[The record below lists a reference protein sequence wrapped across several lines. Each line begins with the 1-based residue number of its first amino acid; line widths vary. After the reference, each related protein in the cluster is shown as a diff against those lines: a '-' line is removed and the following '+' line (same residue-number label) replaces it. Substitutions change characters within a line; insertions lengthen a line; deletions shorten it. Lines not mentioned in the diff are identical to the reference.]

1 MVPEILDTTASFA
14 ASKLA
19 TQTFAVAFTWDI
31 VMDPSEDAPTL
42 ATAPRKS
49 GLSLLELASLFRSE
63 VMTTSVPLVFNVQSR
78 IKVFCCTLFTA
89 TATFAT
95 TLIVLIVTSGN
106 LGALAVMIF
115 AFARDVPT
123 AEMLTLPCAVIW
135 PFPRMPVF
143 ARVVV

>member
-1 MVPEILDTTASFA
+1 
-14 ASKLA
+14 
-19 TQTFAVAFTWDI
+19 
-31 VMDPSEDAPTL
+31 MDPSEDAPTL

-135 PFPRMPVF
+135 PFPRMPVL
-143 ARVVV
+143 ALVVV